1 MNGYVCF
8 YKSMRVEVHADTSYQ
23 AQLKA
28 QQVLKVKD
36 KQRPNITVLLA
47 EKNSEQ
53 VTHNTAII

>member
-1 MNGYVCF
+1 
-8 YKSMRVEVHADTSYQ
+8 MRVEVHADTSYQ